1 MTNEEL
7 KQLNEFR
14 QDGETISDAKVRWD
28 AKKAK
33 EEKIA
38 TYVAEKKETN
48 TKMEKVIE
56 GIEKHSERVEKFTAD
71 DEEKKSEV
79 ALLES
84 NPNVIEVVDERS
96 YSDDSDFQESDL
108 IIPVWKIVQNSC
120 RIEGCKPY
128 LGQFYNT
135 VSEEYSEKLENVTF
149 LKRMTG
155 RVLFP
160 KENYSGDRLCWS
172 DDNVTPSEIVEF
184 PKCENCKN
192 CELSVW
198 SKDENGKNK
207 PPKCK
212 ETISFMSL
220 EDNFSP
226 FIIRFSGTAM
236 PPVKALL
243 SNLFLKTKLGIIQK
257 KKLSLRSFSVSISL
271 VEKINDAGKFYIPVF
286 SNIKEVETEKIELIS
301 ALYET
306 VSEIQRK
313 KQLRI
318 VEQTDEVEKE
328 NFKGN
333 EVPF

>member
-28 AKKAK
+28 IMKAK
-33 EEKIA
+33 EAKIA
-38 TYVAEKKETN
+38 NYVAEKKE
-48 TKMEKVIE
+48 IE
-56 GIEKHSERVEKFTAD
+56 ADMKAVTAA

-79 ALLES
+79 AVLERM
-84 NPNVIEVVDERS
+84 PNVVEVVDERA

-135 VSEEYSEKLENVTF
+135 VSEEYREKLENVTF

-257 KKLSLRSFSVSISL
+257 KKLSLRNFSVSISL

-286 SNIKEVETEKIELIS
+286 SNIKEVEVEKIELIT

-318 VEQTDEVEKE
+318 IEQTDEVEKE

>member
-28 AKKAK
+28 IMKAK
-33 EEKIA
+33 EAKIA
-38 TYVAEKKETN
+38 NYVAEKKE
-48 TKMEKVIE
+48 IE
-56 GIEKHSERVEKFTAD
+56 ADMKAVTAA

-79 ALLES
+79 AVLERM
-84 NPNVIEVVDERS
+84 PNVVEVVDERA

-128 LGQFYNT
+128 LGQFFNT
-135 VSEEYSEKLENVTF
+135 VSEEYREKLENVTF

-172 DDNVTPSEIVEF
+172 DDNVVPSEMTKE
-184 PKCENCKN
+184 KQCERCEN
-192 CELSVW
+192 CELSTW
-198 SKDENGKNK
+198 IIDENNK
-207 PPKCK
+207 PPRCK

-286 SNIKEVETEKIELIS
+286 SNIKVVEVEKIELIT

-318 VEQTDEVEKE
+318 IEQTDEVEKE

>member
-14 QDGETISDAKVRWD
+14 QDGETISEAKIRWD
-28 AKKAK
+28 IMKAK
-33 EEKIA
+33 EAKIA
-38 TYVAEKKETN
+38 NYVAEKKE
-48 TKMEKVIE
+48 IE
-56 GIEKHSERVEKFTAD
+56 NDMKAVTAAD
-71 DEEKKSEV
+71 EKKKNEV
-79 ALLES
+79 AILES
-84 NPNVIEVVDERS
+84 NPNIVEVVDERS

-135 VSEEYSEKLENVTF
+135 VSEEYREKLENVTF
-149 LKRMTG
+149 LKRQTG

-160 KENYSGDRLCWS
+160 RENYSGDRLCWS
-172 DDNVTPSEIVEF
+172 DDNIVPSNTVEA
-184 PKCENCKN
+184 PKCENCKD
-192 CELSVW
+192 CELSIW
-198 SKDENGKNK
+198 TKDENGRNR

-212 ETISFMSL
+212 ETTSFMSL

-257 KKLSLRSFSVSISL
+257 KKLTLRSFSVTISL
-271 VEKINDAGKFYIPVF
+271 VEKTNDSGKFYIPVF
-286 SNIKEVETEKIELIS
+286 TNIKEVEVEKIELIT

-306 VSEIQRK
+306 VKEIQGK

-318 VEQTDEVEKE
+318 VEQTDENGEAPEFDEKKL
-328 NFKGN
+328 F
-333 EVPF
+333 